1 MKHLCPTC
9 RQQVACV
16 PSNLTIRAHVDTLGY
31 ELCPSSREPFYTT
44 LLADPELQLHASR
57 RSA

>member
-1 MKHLCPTC
+1 VKALCPTC
-9 RQQVACV
+9 RQRVACT
-16 PSNLTIRAHVDTLGY
+16 PANLTIRAHVDTLGY

-44 LLADPELQLHASR
+44 LLADPEAQLHTVR